1 MIITLENFTK
11 SYGEKQLFAGVNL
24 SMDAGDKVGIVG
36 VNGTGKSTFL
46 KAIAGLVPVDD
57 GTMVTMRG
65 LRIEYLAQDK
75 VFDPEH
81 TVLMEVFR
89 GMTPLMDALRGYE
102 LALAE
107 AAKDPESPAIQK
119 RIMQYAEK
127 IDELDGWQ
135 VESTAKTVLQKL
147 GIGDYTAKAG
157 TLSGGQQK
165 RLALATALIQPCDLL
180 LLDRRQADQVPQ
192 GNLLPHKSLRR
203 LQYRLR
209 PSP

>member
-89 GMTPLMDALRGYE
+89 GMTPLMDALRGFE
-102 LALAE
+102 LALAD
-107 AAKDPESPAIQK
+107 AVKDQDRHAMQK
-119 RIMQYAEK
+119 RIMQ
-127 IDELDGWQ
+127 
-135 VESTAKTVLQKL
+135 
-147 GIGDYTAKAG
+147 
-157 TLSGGQQK
+157 
-165 RLALATALIQPCDLL
+165 
-180 LLDRRQADQVPQ
+180 
-192 GNLLPHKSLRR
+192 
-203 LQYRLR
+203 
-209 PSP
+209 